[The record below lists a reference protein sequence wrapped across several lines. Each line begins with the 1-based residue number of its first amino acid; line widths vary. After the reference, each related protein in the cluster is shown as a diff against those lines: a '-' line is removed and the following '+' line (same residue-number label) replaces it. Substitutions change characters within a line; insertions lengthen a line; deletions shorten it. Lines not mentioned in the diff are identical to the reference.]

1 MYIAHEQVYS
11 PFLLLIWKD
20 KDLHSNVIPIL
31 GGFHRLRVLQKIPY
45 KRYQCIQ
52 DKDGLFIQRLLHQDQ
67 RNEVLKDG
75 ITFSLCVCTIFQTKV
90 ELHTKNIDPFILS
103 KLIELRKSPLP
114 ALVKEIIKLDAFKD
128 IKQHIVSTMGSE
140 SQVTVMYLKDVSAML
155 AIISARK

>member
-31 GGFHRLRVLQKIPY
+31 GGFHRLRVLQKIPH

-52 DKDGLFIQRLLHQDQ
+52 DKDGLFIQRLLHQNQ

-75 ITFSLCVCTIFQTKV
+75 ITFSLCVCTRKHMHNCSNKSRITHQKHQPSSFKV
-90 ELHTKNIDPFILS
+90 ANRIAKITS
-103 KLIELRKSPLP
+103 SC
-114 ALVKEIIKLDAFKD
+114 
-128 IKQHIVSTMGSE
+128 T
-140 SQVTVMYLKDVSAML
+140 SQRNNKTRC
-155 AIISARK
+155 I